1 VVATYLDSILV
12 AHRRRAAADT
22 RPRGMLEQM
31 VADLPPT
38 RGFSEA
44 LSARRANDHEIAVIA
59 EIKRRSPSRGDLA
72 LALDPAVLAGEYA
85 RGGAAALSVL
95 TDEEFF
101 SGAVSDLQAAR
112 DAVAL
117 PVLRKDFTVSFRDL
131 YDARAMGADAALL
144 IVAALAQDELA
155 ELVTLAYELGLSAL
169 VEVHDEA
176 ELTRALDAGATLVG
190 VNQRDL
196 HTFEVD
202 TDRAVRVG
210 EAMPDDVVRVAESG
224 VRVPADVSR
233 LFDAG
238 FHAVLVGE
246 TLVRADDPAEAL
258 RQLRSGRVASK

>member
-1 VVATYLDSILV
+1 VPTYLDSILV
-12 AHRRRAAADT
+12 AHRRRAAGDA
-22 RPRGMLEQM
+22 RPKEMLDEM
-31 VADLPPT
+31 VSTLPPT
-38 RGFSEA
+38 RGFAAA
-44 LSARRANDHEIAVIA
+44 LRVRVANDHEIAVIA
-59 EIKRRSPSRGDLA
+59 EIKRRSPSKGDLA
-72 LALDPAVLAGEYA
+72 LDLDPAVLAGDYA

-101 SGAVSDLQAAR
+101 SGAVSDLQLAR
-112 DAVAL
+112 QAVDL

-144 IVAALAQDELA
+144 IVAALSEDELVL
-155 ELVTLAYELGLSAL
+155 LVALAAELGLAAL
-169 VEVHDEA
+169 VEVHDEE
-176 ELTRALDAGATLVG
+176 ELARALDAGATLVG

-196 HTFEVD
+196 RTFEVD

-210 EAMPDDVVRVAESG
+210 EAMPDGVVRVAESG

-258 RQLRSGRVASK
+258 RQLRSGRVAS

>member
-1 VVATYLDSILV
+1 VATYLDSILV
-12 AHRRRAAADT
+12 AHRRRAKVDT
-22 RPRGMLEQM
+22 RPKEMLDEL
-31 VADLPPT
+31 VAGLAPT
-38 RGFSEA
+38 RGFAEA
-44 LSARRANDHEIAVIA
+44 LCARVADDHEIAVIA

-72 LALDPAVLAGEYA
+72 LDLDPAVLASDYS

-101 SGAVSDLQAAR
+101 SGAVADLQLAR
-112 DAVAL
+112 GAVEL

-144 IVAALAQDELA
+144 IVAALGQDEL
-155 ELVTLAYELGLSAL
+155 EQLVTLAVELGLGAL
-169 VEVHDEA
+169 VEVHDEE
-176 ELTRALDAGATLVG
+176 ELARALDAGATLVG

-210 EAMPDDVVRVAESG
+210 QAMPDGVVRVAESG
-224 VRVPADVSR
+224 VRSPGDVSR

-246 TLVRADDPAEAL
+246 TLVRAEDPAEAL
-258 RQLRSGRVASK
+258 RQLRTGRVAS

>member
-1 VVATYLDSILV
+1 MVATYLDSILV
-12 AHRRRAAADT
+12 AHRRRATEDT
-22 RPRGMLEQM
+22 RPKEVLDEL
-31 VADLPPT
+31 VAGLPPT
-38 RGFSEA
+38 RGLSE
-44 LSARRANDHEIAVIA
+44 SIRARVANDHEIAVIA
-59 EIKRRSPSRGDLA
+59 EIKRRSPSRGELA
-72 LALDPAVLAGEYA
+72 LDLDPAVLAGEYA

-101 SGAVSDLQAAR
+101 SGSVSDLQIAR
-112 DAVAL
+112 RAVEL

-144 IVAALAQDELA
+144 IVAALDQGEL
-155 ELVTLAYELGLSAL
+155 EQLVTLAADLGLDAL

-176 ELTRALDAGATLVG
+176 ELARALGAGATLVG

-202 TDRAVRVG
+202 TDRAVRVA
-210 EAMPDDVVRVAESG
+210 EAMPEGVVRVAESG
-224 VRVPADVSR
+224 VRLPTDVKR

-246 TLVRADDPAEAL
+246 TLVRAYDPAEAL
-258 RQLRSGRVASK
+258 RQLRSGRVAS

>member
-1 VVATYLDSILV
+1 VVPTYLDSILV
-12 AHRRRAAADT
+12 AHRRRAADDT
-22 RPRGMLEQM
+22 RPKEVLEAL

-38 RGFSEA
+38 RGFTAA
-44 LSARRANDHEIAVIA
+44 LRARVANDHEIAVIA

-72 LALDPAVLAGEYA
+72 LDLDPGKLAGEYS

-101 SGAVSDLQAAR
+101 SGAVADLQLAR
-112 DAVAL
+112 ESVEL

-144 IVAALAQDELA
+144 IAAALGQDELA
-155 ELVTLAYELGLSAL
+155 SFVALSVELGLAAL

-176 ELTRALDAGATLVG
+176 ELARALDAGATLVG

-202 TDRAVRVG
+202 TDRALRVA
-210 EAMPDDVVRVAESG
+210 EAMPEGVVRVAESG
-224 VRVPADVSR
+224 VRSPADVSR

-258 RQLRSGRVASK
+258 RQLRSGRVAS

>member
-1 VVATYLDSILV
+1 MATYLDSILV
-12 AHRRRAAADT
+12 AHRRRALADA
-22 RPRGMLEQM
+22 RPKETLDEL
-31 VADLPPT
+31 VAGLAPT
-38 RGFSEA
+38 RGFAEA
-44 LSARRANDHEIAVIA
+44 LRARVANDHEIAVIA

-72 LALDPAVLAGEYA
+72 VDLDPVVLAGEYS

-101 SGAVSDLQAAR
+101 SGSVADLKLARQAVE
-112 DAVAL
+112 L

-144 IVAALAQDELA
+144 IVAALAQGEL
-155 ELVTLAYELGLSAL
+155 EQLVVLAAELGLAAL
-169 VEVHDEA
+169 VEVHDED
-176 ELTRALDAGATLVG
+176 ELARALDAGATLVG

-210 EAMPDDVVRVAESG
+210 AAMPDAVVRVAESG
-224 VRVPADVSR
+224 VRSPADVSR

-246 TLVRADDPAEAL
+246 KLVRADDPAQAL
-258 RQLRSGRVASK
+258 RQLRSGRVAS

>member
-12 AHRRRAAADT
+12 AHRGRAAGDT
-22 RPRGMLEQM
+22 RPKELLDEL
-31 VADLPPT
+31 VADLGPT
-38 RGFSEA
+38 RGFEA
-44 LSARRANDHEIAVIA
+44 ALRARVANDHEIAVIA
-59 EIKRRSPSRGDLA
+59 EIKRRSPSKGDLA
-72 LALDPAVLAGEYA
+72 LDLDPTLLASEYA
-85 RGGAAALSVL
+85 HGGAAALSVL

-101 SGAVSDLQAAR
+101 SGTVTDLKAAR
-112 DAVAL
+112 QAVDL

-144 IVAALAQDELA
+144 IVAALADDELTS
-155 ELVTLAYELGLSAL
+155 LVALSAELGLSAL

-176 ELTRALDAGATLVG
+176 ELARALDAGATLVG

-202 TDRAVRVG
+202 TDRAVRVA
-210 EAMPDDVVRVAESG
+210 EAMPDRVVRVAESG
-224 VRVPADVSR
+224 VRSPADVSR

-258 RQLRSGRVASK
+258 RQLRSGRVAS

>member
-1 VVATYLDSILV
+1 VATYLDSILV
-12 AHRRRAAADT
+12 AHRRRAKADT
-22 RPRGMLEQM
+22 RPKEMLDEL
-31 VADLPPT
+31 VAGLAPT
-38 RGFSEA
+38 RGFAEA
-44 LSARRANDHEIAVIA
+44 LCARVADDHEIAVIA

-72 LALDPAVLAGEYA
+72 LDLDPAVLAGDYS

-101 SGAVSDLQAAR
+101 SGAVADLQLAR
-112 DAVAL
+112 GAVEL

-131 YDARAMGADAALL
+131 YDARSMGADAALL
-144 IVAALAQDELA
+144 IVAALGQDEL
-155 ELVTLAYELGLSAL
+155 EQLVTLAAELGLGAL
-169 VEVHDEA
+169 VEVHDEE
-176 ELTRALDAGATLVG
+176 ELARALDAGATLVG

-210 EAMPDDVVRVAESG
+210 QAMPDGVVRVAESG
-224 VRVPADVSR
+224 VRSPGDVSR

-246 TLVRADDPAEAL
+246 TLVRAEDPAEAL
-258 RQLRSGRVASK
+258 RQLRTGRVAS

>member
-1 VVATYLDSILV
+1 MPTYLDSILV
-12 AHRRRAAADT
+12 AHRRRAAEDT
-22 RPRGMLEQM
+22 RPKEMLDELI
-31 VADLPPT
+31 ADLPPT
-38 RGFSEA
+38 RGFAAA
-44 LSARRANDHEIAVIA
+44 LRARVANDHEIAVIA

-72 LALDPAVLAGEYA
+72 LDLDPAVLASDYS
-85 RGGAAALSVL
+85 RGGAAAISVL

-101 SGAVSDLQAAR
+101 SGAVADLKLAR
-112 DAVAL
+112 EAVDL

-144 IVAALAQDELA
+144 IVAALAQDELVS
-155 ELVTLAYELGLSAL
+155 LVALSAELGLSAL

-176 ELTRALDAGATLVG
+176 ELVRALDAGATLVG

-202 TDRAVRVG
+202 TDRALRVG
-210 EAMPDDVVRVAESG
+210 EAIPDDVVRVAESG
-224 VRVPADVSR
+224 VRVPADASR

-258 RQLRSGRVASK
+258 RQLRSGRVASQ